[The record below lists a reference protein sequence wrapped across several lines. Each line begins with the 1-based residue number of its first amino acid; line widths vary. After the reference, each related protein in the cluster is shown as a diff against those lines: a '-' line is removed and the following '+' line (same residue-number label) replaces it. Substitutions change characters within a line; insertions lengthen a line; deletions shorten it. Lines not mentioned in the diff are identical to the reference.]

1 MTDFFIGG
9 ASVIGGIYLME
20 SLGSEIALINIP
32 AGGMILF
39 GLYRLVMMLIDM
51 GE

>member
-20 SLGSEIALINIP
+20 SLGSDIALMNIP
-32 AGGMILF
+32 AGGLILF
-39 GLYRLVMMLIDM
+39 GLYRLVMMLVEM
-51 GE
+51 GD